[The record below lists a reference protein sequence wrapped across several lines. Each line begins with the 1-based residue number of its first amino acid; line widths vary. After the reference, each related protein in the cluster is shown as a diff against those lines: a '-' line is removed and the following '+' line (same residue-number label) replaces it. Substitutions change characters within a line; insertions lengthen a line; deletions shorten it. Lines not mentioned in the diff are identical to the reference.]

1 MKQHNPFFSLILVI
15 LTLLSSQAQNRD
27 AKIPTQGQ
35 KPNVIFIVV
44 DDMNSWSVLND
55 YPVLKVPNI
64 KKLVSQSYYFSNA
77 SCAAPVCI
85 PSRASFFSGLYPHTT
100 GVYRNGPD
108 VWETSKKLTE
118 IEAIPEL
125 FKRNGYTTWG
135 SGKTFHVALP
145 GTREQDMFDN
155 KVYHGGFGP
164 FASRELW
171 PGNSNWYGI
180 QPWEGPDEDFPDVKN
195 ANAAMEF
202 INQKHDKPFFMFYG
216 MYRPHTPY
224 TAPKRFMEM
233 YKDSKI
239 TLPPGFMENNL
250 DDVPEMGKEL
260 IDGMKALQTQGL
272 TKEEALLR
280 YLKAYCANYSFADW
294 NLGRVLDQLDKSP
307 YSKNTIVVF
316 CSDNGFHNGAKGHW
330 TKSTLWEQA
339 DAVPFLIRLPDG
351 KAYKCPQPVTLVDI
365 YPTLVEYCG
374 LTPPRQKLD
383 GLSLVPVLKN
393 PKYKWDRPGLTTY
406 GERYS
411 SVRSEQYRY
420 IRYPDGKE
428 ELYDHYKD
436 PYEHTNLAGRPEMK
450 TVISKLAKS
459 VPTHFEKAIPSKPPA
474 KGKKTK
480 DPDEG

>member
-1 MKQHNPFFSLILVI
+1 MKRYIPFFSSILVL
-15 LTLLSSQAQNRD
+15 LTIFSSQAQIRD
-27 AKIPTQGQ
+27 AQIPTQGQ

-44 DDMNSWSVLND
+44 DDMNSWSVIND

-85 PSRASFFSGLYPHTT
+85 PSRASFFSGLYPHNT
-100 GVYRNGPD
+100 GVYTNGPD
-108 VWETSKKLTE
+108 VWSSSKKL
-118 IEAIPEL
+118 IEVEAMPEL
-125 FKRNGYTTWG
+125 FKKNGYTTWG
-135 SGKTFHVALP
+135 RGKTFHVALP

-155 KVYHGGFGP
+155 KVYNGGFGP
-164 FASRELW
+164 FAARELW

-180 QPWEGPDEDFPDVKN
+180 QPWEGPDTDFPDVKN

-202 INQKHDKPFFMFYG
+202 ISQKHEKPFFMFYG

-224 TAPKRFMEM
+224 TAPKRFMDM

-239 TLPPGFMENNL
+239 TLPSGFMENDL

-260 IDGMKALQTQGL
+260 VDGMKSLRTQGL
-272 TKEEALLR
+272 TKEEALLK
-280 YLKAYCANYSFADW
+280 YLKAYCANYTFADW
-294 NLGRVLDQLDKSP
+294 NLGRVLDELDKSP
-307 YSKNTIVVF
+307 YAKNTIVVF
-316 CSDNGFHNGAKGHW
+316 CSDNGFHNGSKGHW

-339 DAVPFLIRLPDG
+339 DAVPFLIRLPGG
-351 KAYKCPQPVTLVDI
+351 KAYKCPQPITLVDI

-374 LTPPRQKLD
+374 LTPPKQKLD
-383 GLSLVPVLKN
+383 GVSLVPILKN
-393 PKYKWDRPGLTTY
+393 PKYEWDRPGLTTY
-406 GERYS
+406 GEGYS

-420 IRYPDGKE
+420 IRYPDGTE

-436 PYEHTNLAGRPEMK
+436 PYEHRNLASKPDMK
-450 TVISKLAKS
+450 PVISKLAKN
-459 VPTHFEKAIPSKPPA
+459 VPVHFEKTVPSKA
-474 KGKKTK
+474 SVKGKKAK